1 MKSLSMIQIGTSNLQ
16 HFIAQLK
23 TDMMEHPVI
32 EPANVSNDDDNDI
45 IILMFSD
52 IDTVNES
59 TTCDEF
65 NYNYNF

>member
-1 MKSLSMIQIGTSNLQ
+1 MLNWKLIWWNIQLLNLYSV
-16 HFIAQLK
+16 H
-23 TDMMEHPVI
+23 
-32 EPANVSNDDDNDI
+32 VSNDDDNDI
-45 IILMFSD
+45 ITLMFSD